1 MKNVG
6 VLAAMTIS
14 VLGPASDVDCFFKS
28 VVFFLE
34 DGKRG
39 SKYPLVT
46 EKLYCRSLVKTNW
59 LS

>member
-34 DGKRG
+34 GGKEEAG
-39 SKYPLVT
+39 IP
-46 EKLYCRSLVKTNW
+46 W
-59 LS
+59 LQRTHCLAL